1 MPTRER
7 TSGEADLEAVREAC
21 IRAAVDAYEDAGIQG
36 LCAEGRWE
44 AAIAAIRR
52 LDLQGPDLFTGS
64 HTHRSPGPSGPG
76 DDRRG

>member
-52 LDLQGPDLFTGS
+52 LDLQGPDLFT
-64 HTHRSPGPSGPG
+64 RAQAQCSPGPSGPG
-76 DDRRG
+76 NERRG